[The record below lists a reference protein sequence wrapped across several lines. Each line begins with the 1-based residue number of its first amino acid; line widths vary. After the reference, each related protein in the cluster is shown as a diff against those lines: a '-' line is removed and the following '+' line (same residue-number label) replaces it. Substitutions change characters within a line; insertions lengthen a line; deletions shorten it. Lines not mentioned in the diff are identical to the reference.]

1 MKQYNVAVVGA
12 TDLVGE
18 EVVTILEQRDFPV
31 QELRLLATEGQA
43 GARVSYKGKELLV
56 EKLSDT
62 ALKDVDIAIFA
73 SGVAVSQQFVPVAVD
88 AGAIVIDTTSA
99 FRRDPNVPL
108 IVPEVNPHTVGS
120 HRGILASPGCSATQ
134 LAVVLRPIHTIA
146 RLKRVVVSTYQAVS
160 ETGKEAIEELDKQ
173 VRSIFNHRDVVCQ
186 VYPHQ
191 IAFNCL
197 PHLGAFQ
204 DNGYA
209 AEEMDLIHDIKKIF
223 DADDLRIT
231 ATAVRIPVFYGNSLS
246 VNIETEKKIS
256 PEEVGY
262 YLEDAPGIKVVDEP
276 ENNLYPLA
284 VEAVGEDEVWV
295 GRIREDESLENG
307 INLWIVTDNLR
318 KGAAVNAVQIAEVLI
333 WNG

>member
-1 MKQYNVAVVGA
+1 MKQYNVAVVG
-12 TDLVGE
+12 TNDLVGE
-18 EVVTILEQRDFPV
+18 EMITILEQRDFPV

-56 EKLSDT
+56 QKLTES
-62 ALKDVDIAIFA
+62 ALKDIDIAIFA
-73 SGVAVSQQFVPVAVD
+73 SQANVSQQFIPPAVE
-88 AGAIVIDTTSA
+88 AGAIAIDTTSA
-99 FRRDPNVPL
+99 FRLDPNVPL
-108 IVPEVNPHTVGS
+108 IVPEVNPHTVAS
-120 HRGILASPGCSATQ
+120 HQGILASPGCSTIQ
-134 LAVVLRPIHTIA
+134 LAVALRPIHTIT
-146 RLKRVVVSTYQAVS
+146 RLKRIVVSTYQAVS

-197 PHLGAFQ
+197 PHLAAFQ
-204 DNGYA
+204 DNGYS
-209 AEEMDLIHDIKKIF
+209 AEETNLIHETQKVF
-223 DADDLRIT
+223 DSEDLRIT
-231 ATAVRIPVFYGNSLS
+231 ATAVRVPVFYGNSLS

-256 PEEVGY
+256 PEEVSY
-262 YLEDAPGIKVVDEP
+262 YLEDAPGIKVIDEP

-284 VEAVGEDEVWV
+284 VEAVGEDEVCV
-295 GRIREDESLENG
+295 GRIREDESIENG
-307 INLWIVTDNLR
+307 INMWIVTDNLR